1 MMEAIRAIKAWQIG
15 VLAVVLVAGIGGT
28 YGAYNVITDSGQN
41 GLEEGE
47 QLIPVTRGDLVNEV
61 SINGSLSYPNREALS
76 FGMQGTV
83 EEVLVEEGERVEEGQ
98 VLARLDGETVASLEK
113 AVAQANVALRDAN
126 DALDAAKEPYTALDV
141 AEAEAKVANSNASVE
156 AAQEALNNLLSPT
169 AKAVAEA
176 ESKVADAKIS
186 LEQAQDNLAVLLEP
200 SAQELAQADSK
211 VSSART
217 ALGTAEEAL
226 AQLLDPLA
234 QDIAKAESAVVNAR
248 ISLDNASE
256 ALAELV
262 AGPTDEELADAES
275 NVGAS
280 KIALDNAVGDLDLAK
295 TEWTGKTET
304 AQEAADTAF
313 EDYKTA
319 FAKWLGVELTDEEA
333 NSDPD
338 SLLASWNTD
347 LASLFED
354 GARFQASYG
363 QPFSTDDPETRW
375 DEGAV
380 FVWVN
385 FFPGEISANCE
396 DGVPF
401 EGTCVKTEL
410 DGAWDTHQDT
420 QEQLATA
427 SLQADKAI
435 ANAEAA
441 VTRATNDLADDEE
454 YVATLKAGPDPLEI
468 ESKQV
473 QVAVASAALEEAEEA
488 LTALKGDPDE
498 TDVAAKQ
505 VQVQVA
511 LAKANLDEA
520 ISDAAAM
527 TNGKQELEQTSREK
541 QVELAKAK
549 LDEAETQLAELL
561 SASGT
566 LEDDKLRKQLAVAIA
581 TANDTQASL
590 DEVFAGADELKVALR
605 ETEVAAAQASLD
617 AAQQRIE
624 DSTIT
629 APWSGLISAV
639 NMEPGDQ
646 ANAAA
651 RSIEIVD
658 PTTVE
663 IAGSVDE
670 IDVLFIQTGASAS
683 VTMDALAGQTL
694 TGVVS
699 DIASEPETQQGIVT
713 YPMSIQVQVPDG
725 FELPEGLSAAA
736 SVTIR
741 EDLDVLLV
749 PVDSLYGSFDQ
760 PAVRVSNNG
769 NVSDREVVLGNSD
782 GFWVV
787 VEEGLV
793 EAELIVMESQAA
805 STQQG
810 FQALRGLVG
819 GGFTGAAGGFGRR
832 PGGTVTVTGGPGG
845 GR

>member
-1 MMEAIRAIKAWQIG
+1 MMEAIKAIKAWQIG

-28 YGAYNVITDSGQN
+28 YGAYSLITDSGQS

-126 DALDAAKEPYTALDV
+126 DALDAAKEPYAALDV
-141 AEAEAKVANSNASVE
+141 AEAEAKVANANASVE

-169 AKAVAEA
+169 ARAVAEA
-176 ESKVADAKIS
+176 ESKVAEAKIS
-186 LEQAQDNLAVLLEP
+186 LEQAQDNLAALLEP

-211 VSSART
+211 VSSAKT
-217 ALGTAEEAL
+217 ALETAEEAL

-262 AGPTDEELADAES
+262 AGPTDEEIADAES

-280 KIALDNAVGDLDLAK
+280 KVALANAVGDLDLAK
-295 TEWTGKTET
+295 TEWPSKTET

-313 EDYKTA
+313 EDYKTS

-363 QPFSTDDPETRW
+363 QPFPKDDPETRW

-410 DGAWDTHQDT
+410 DGAWDTHQNT

-441 VTRATNDLADDEE
+441 VTRAMNDLADDEE

-468 ESKQV
+468 ESKQA
-473 QVAVASAALEEAEEA
+473 QVAVASATLEEAKEA

-505 VQVQVA
+505 VQVA

-520 ISDAAAM
+520 VSDAAAM

-566 LEDDKLRKQLAVAIA
+566 LEDDKLSKQLAVAIA

-590 DEVFAGADELKVALR
+590 DEVRAGADELKVALR

-624 DSTIT
+624 NSTIT

-658 PTTVE
+658 PTSVE
-663 IAGSVDE
+663 IAGAVDE
-670 IDVLFIQTGASAS
+670 IDVLFISLGASAS

-713 YPMSIQVQVPDG
+713 YPMSIQVQVPNG
-725 FELPEGLSAAA
+725 FELPEGLSAVA

-741 EDLDVLLV
+741 ENLDVLLV
-749 PVDSLYGSFDQ
+749 PVDALYGSFDQ
-760 PAVRVSNNG
+760 PVVRVSNNG
-769 NVSDREVVLGNSD
+769 NISDKQVVLGNSD

-787 VEEGLV
+787 VQEGLV
-793 EAELIVMESQAA
+793 EAQLVVMESQEA

-819 GGFTGAAGGFGRR
+819 GGFGGPGGGFGR
-832 PGGTVTVTGGPGG
+832 GQGETVTVTGGPGG